1 MIKKISANAITDD
14 FLLGFKRDQKTNR
27 VYYLSDKILLEKED
41 RFTEKWN
48 DEKLIQTAGYL
59 KDLVKKGGVV
69 YAAYSGK
76 HVIGFTCI
84 DFYQFD
90 EYINL
95 PYIHVDAR
103 YRGEG
108 IGKELLLFASL
119 EAMLKGAKKLY
130 ISAHPAVESQ
140 RFYESMGCVLAKNI
154 NKKLV
159 EIEPYD
165 IQLELELS
173 YELLTDLLQV
183 YLRKHKKSAVYFG
196 KLASRFYRFLPS
208 DDYGFLEVIRKVI
221 SNPVVGMYSIATLW
235 LKRRES
241 VLVGE
246 FLPFYEELLHTV
258 VVGWARVD
266 QLCYRALNPVIESG
280 DYYSYL
286 DKWSNSNNPN
296 IRRTSLVAMVRS
308 SVSQSL
314 EYDYDK
320 MITLVERLKE
330 DEDYH
335 VRKGVGW
342 VLKVAYPTYPKK
354 IEKYLREHY
363 ETMDRMIF
371 RYALEHVKDPL
382 RSELLEMK

>member
-1 MIKKISANAITDD
+1 MIKKISANTITDD
-14 FLLGFKRDQKTNR
+14 FLSGYVRNQKTTR
-27 VYYLSDKILLEKED
+27 VLYFSDGVLLEKED
-41 RFTEKWN
+41 QFTEKWN
-48 DEKLIQTAGYL
+48 GQKLIETSRYMKEL
-59 KDLVKKGGVV
+59 IKKGGIV

-76 HVIGFTCI
+76 NVIGFACL

-95 PYIHVDAR
+95 SYLHTDAR

-108 IGKELLLFASL
+108 IGKELLLFIAL
-119 EAMLKGAKKLY
+119 EAMQRGARKLY
-130 ISAHPAVESQ
+130 VSAHPSVETQ
-140 RFYESMGCVLAKNI
+140 KFYETMGCVLVKKV
-154 NKKLV
+154 NKKLLEV
-159 EIEPYD
+159 EPND

-173 YELLTDLLQV
+173 TDLVIELLQV
-183 YLRKHKKSAVYFG
+183 YLKKHKKSAIYFG
-196 KLASRFYRFLPS
+196 KIASRFYRFLPK
-208 DDYGFLEVIRKVI
+208 DDVKFLEVIRKVI

-241 VLVGE
+241 VLVGKY
-246 FLPFYEELLHTV
+246 LPFYEDLLNTV

-286 DKWSNSNNPN
+286 DRWSLSENPS
-296 IRRTSLVAMVRS
+296 IRRTSLVAMIRS

-314 EYDYDK
+314 LYDYDK
-320 MITLVERLKE
+320 MITLVDRLKE

-342 VLKVAYPTYPKK
+342 VLKVAYPTYPS
-354 IEKYLREHY
+354 EVELYLRKHY
-363 ETMDRMIF
+363 KTMDRMIF